1 MFIQPVSFQANN
13 SERFIFGA
21 NVTAIANHVLCKDI
35 FAEFWRGFCAN
46 ASKIEFQPTNTHTLT
61 IGQVEV
67 LPTPKSGYSLQITNT
82 GVSISA
88 VDSQNL
94 IYGFF
99 ALLDNISPMETENG
113 KEKFS
118 IPCCTIQDDG
128 TIKTR
133 MIHLCIFPETTLFF
147 VQRFIR
153 TAAFLRYTHIIIEFW
168 GMLQLDCLK
177 ALSWKGAF
185 TKDEFRPLL
194 QEAKALG
201 LQPIPMLN
209 HWGHATASRV
219 IHGKHVVLDQ
229 APELAPLFDI
239 TGWNWNL
246 ENTKTKALH
255 KQIRRELRELF
266 GGEYF
271 HIGCDEAYGS
281 LTEHDFNV
289 VVDYINDV
297 AAELSSMGVKTI
309 MWGDM
314 LLYNAKS
321 YAKATDNRY
330 YASAPSEE
338 TQKLLLKKLSRS
350 ILIAD
355 WQYEAKKFPIE
366 TALFFQNNGF
376 KVFCCPFDFSLD
388 CLSASAK
395 TVKEYKL
402 NGIIH
407 TTWHTLSLGMPL
419 VGQMAALAWEQENA
433 PHDRSYFTAYLAS
446 IMRKVYPV
454 QGEYEQAGWSK
465 IQIRDI
471 T

>member
-1 MFIQPVSFQANN
+1 MFIQPVSFQPVKN
-13 SERFIFGA
+13 EQFIFGA
-21 NVTAIANHVLCKDI
+21 DVAAIADRALCNNI
-35 FAEFWRGFCAN
+35 FAEFWHGFCAN
-46 ASKIEFQPTNTHTLT
+46 ASKINFQPTNEHIL
-61 IGQVEV
+61 IICQAEV
-67 LPTPKSGYSLQITNT
+67 LPTPKNGYILQITKT

-99 ALLDNISPMETENG
+99 ALLDNITTMETESG

-118 IPCCTIQDDG
+118 IPCCTIQDEG
-128 TIKTR
+128 AIKTR
-133 MIHLCIFPETTLFF
+133 MIHLCIFPETTLYFA
-147 VQRFIR
+147 QKFIR

-177 ALSWKGAF
+177 ALSWKNAF
-185 TKDEFRPLL
+185 TKDDFRPLL

-201 LQPIPMLN
+201 LQPIPMFN

-219 IHGKHVVLDQ
+219 RHGKHVVLDQ

-246 ENTKTKALH
+246 ENAKTKALH
-255 KQIRRELRELF
+255 KQIRRELMELF

-289 VVDYINDV
+289 IVDYINEV
-297 AAELSSMGVKTI
+297 SAELSSMGVKTI

-314 LLYNAKS
+314 LLYDAKS
-321 YAKATDNRY
+321 YAKETENRY
-330 YASAPSEE
+330 YALAPSEE
-338 TQKLLLKKLSRS
+338 AQKLLLEKLSRS
-350 ILIAD
+350 VLIAD
-355 WQYEAKKFPIE
+355 WQYDAKKFPIE

-376 KVFCCPFDFSLD
+376 EVFCCPFDFSLD

-395 TVKEYKL
+395 TVKEYNL

-407 TTWHTLSLGMPL
+407 TTWHTLSAGMPM

-433 PHDRSYFTAYLAS
+433 PRSHNYLRAYLAS
-446 IMRKVYPV
+446 IMRKVCPP